1 MKIKNSSEIL
11 ALPELLREEG
21 TAVFLVCEMLLDLL
35 REFIDTDSDFSK
47 LFNVAKADKLQRI
60 FFISKNSIS

>member
-1 MKIKNSSEIL
+1 MKIKNSPEIL
-11 ALPELLREEG
+11 ALPELLREED
-21 TAVFLVCEMLLDLL
+21 TAVLLVSEMLFDLL

-47 LFNVAKADKLQRI
+47 LFHVVKADKLQRI